1 MPTPLSQVDEEFIRT
16 MYGWE
21 EELTE
26 ENFYVPAEAEY
37 EDFGEE
43 TEEVEVASLWENIRK
58 KKRKRRQRL

>member
-1 MPTPLSQVDEEFIRT
+1 MNQYTST
-16 MYGWE
+16 TYGFT

-43 TEEVEVASLWENIRK
+43 TEEYDAASSVGKHSQEERA
-58 KKRKRRQRL
+58 